1 MNFDIKYTEN
11 LKTYN
16 FIKIKQVLEV
26 QWGTQSWGH
35 LARVQDQAGCNL
47 GTLNS
52 STDVWGPP
60 VSDSSQ

>member
-11 LKTYN
+11 LKTHN

-47 GTLNS
+47 GTSNPLA
-52 STDVWGPP
+52 DI
-60 VSDSSQ
+60 

>member
-26 QWGTQSWGH
+26 QWGTQSWGY

-52 STDVWGPP
+52 SADV
-60 VSDSSQ
+60 